1 VKSPGYNLALLQER
15 HFSCLPIVFA
25 RRMRIDSSTCLMPT
39 WGWRGKPVQ
48 GPKTRRLLD
57 RKLALECLLNSLAL
71 PHSGAPFLLDTVGE
85 FPTSPRNLPQTPF
98 FERFADREDH
108 HPLKQVEKSIG
119 RQTSR
124 GFRRPAPAPRVSCAI
139 TPCPIAQ
146 LPAERTLATSAQ
158 KINTKRTERITPRPI
173 TLSRDLL

>member
-1 VKSPGYNLALLQER
+1 M
-15 HFSCLPIVFA
+15 FA
-25 RRMRIDSSTCLMPT
+25 RRMRIASGTCLMPT
-39 WGWRGKPVQ
+39 WGWRGKPAQ
-48 GPKTRRLLD
+48 GPKTGRLLA
-57 RKLALECLLNSLAL
+57 RKLALECLLKSL
-71 PHSGAPFLLDTVGE
+71 GAPLLWSAFLLDSVDE

-124 GFRRPAPAPRVSCAI
+124 GFRRPAPAPRVSCTI
-139 TPCPIAQ
+139 TPRPIAQ